1 MAAIT
6 KDNIHEVVQYH
17 APDTDGL
24 AKIAALRVAAEIFA
38 RDILNH
44 CPECADR
51 TVALRAVREALLW
64 ANASVALNGLI

>member
-6 KDNIHEVVQYH
+6 KDNIHEVVSYH
-17 APDTDGL
+17 TPDTDGL
-24 AKIAALRVAAEIFA
+24 AKISALRVAAEIFA

-51 TVALRAVREALLW
+51 TVALRCVREALLW
-64 ANASVALNGLI
+64 GNASIALSGII